1 MINSITGMSVK
12 WLIGRK
18 RPGAGR
24 PVTICRSPEPVHLPA
39 IPMRCVVW
47 LVGTNNTDV
56 YGLHIRG
63 VPSGSWLLYQGRI
76 FRKKRIY
83 RKRVDGESERELG
96 TESEQWRDL
105 MQEDSDAFL
114 EACFDDPEL
123 MKELFPGLWRQRI
136 GDDGDI
142 KELLG
147 AEYYNER
154 PDEKNEMFRTD
165 PDRFKS
171 LWPAEY
177 IERKRQDG
185 QQVED
190 DRQDP
195 TPEQEDGEE
204 PLGF

>member
-83 RKRVDGESERELG
+83 RKRTDGESERELG

-114 EACFDDPEL
+114 EACLDDPEL

-154 PDEKNEMFRTD
+154 PDEKTRCLGLILTGSRVSGQPSTSSAKGRTASKSKMTARI
-165 PDRFKS
+165 PRQSRKTAKS
-171 LWPAEY
+171 L
-177 IERKRQDG
+177 
-185 QQVED
+185 
-190 DRQDP
+190 
-195 TPEQEDGEE
+195 
-204 PLGF
+204 

>member
-1 MINSITGMSVK
+1 MT
-12 WLIGRK
+12 
-18 RPGAGR
+18 
-24 PVTICRSPEPVHLPA
+24 
-39 IPMRCVVW
+39 
-47 LVGTNNTDV
+47 
-56 YGLHIRG
+56 
-63 VPSGSWLLYQGRI
+63 
-76 FRKKRIY
+76 
-83 RKRVDGESERELG
+83 
-96 TESEQWRDL
+96 
-105 MQEDSDAFL
+105 
-114 EACFDDPEL
+114 PEL